1 MEILTPLQVDILTAL
16 GKTHL
21 RNSFFLAGGTAL
33 SAFFLKH
40 RYSEDLDFFTGEV
53 GQVQQVLPVVEE
65 IANLLHLRVEVRRQ
79 FAAFLELFLH
89 SHEGEIV
96 KCDFA
101 QDSPFRLLPVVH
113 HSSFAMP
120 TDNALDIACNKLSA
134 LFDRA
139 ESKDFVDV
147 FFIDKELSPFP
158 QLLEQA
164 KKKHVGLDNYWLAI
178 SLLKVEDMKTLPRM
192 VKPLDQSELE
202 AFFLAQAKLLMESKP

>member
-1 MEILTPLQVDILTAL
+1 
-16 GKTHL
+16 
-21 RNSFFLAGGTAL
+21 
-33 SAFFLKH
+33 
-40 RYSEDLDFFTGEV
+40 
-53 GQVQQVLPVVEE
+53 
-65 IANLLHLRVEVRRQ
+65 
-79 FAAFLELFLH
+79 
-89 SHEGEIV
+89 
-96 KCDFA
+96 
-101 QDSPFRLLPVVH
+101 
-113 HSSFAMP
+113 
-120 TDNALDIACNKLSA
+120 LDIACNKLSA